1 MLQAAIA
8 SLALGCLALRPAL
21 AHADPPR
28 VPVDVAQIGLEPSM
42 PASAAR
48 ALLPPAP
55 DGYVESRVGQVDWT
69 YPRAAESETRKLQDL
84 VPEAWARLT
93 SELGARVDGHLFVRV
108 ARNPDDMARLAPQGA
123 APPAYATGVT
133 YPALGLIIVTL
144 TAPESWERP
153 DVSAVLTHELSH
165 AALHRTVAGHPLPLW
180 LVEGLAIHQASE
192 RSLDRIRALW
202 EGTVRGQL
210 VPLERLSRAFPLR
223 PHAVNLA
230 YAQSADIVGYLLGT
244 DDDAERMRLVLRRV
258 RRGEVFE
265 DAVHAEYHVSLG
277 FLEREWRERLQE
289 RYTATPLLLS
299 GGGLWV
305 LAAGLVIVGYVR
317 RRKRGR
323 ETMRRW
329 AEEEDE
335 EIRTTTR
342 QDPTQPML
350 PPTATLAVLVASA
363 DASEPDGA
371 IPKIVVDGESHT
383 VH

>member
-1 MLQAAIA
+1 M
-8 SLALGCLALRPAL
+8 LALAPA
-21 AHADPPR
+21 AARADPPR
-28 VPVDVAQIGLEPSM
+28 IPVDVAQVGLEPTV
-42 PASAAR
+42 PVAAAR
-48 ALLPPAP
+48 ALLPRAP
-55 DGYVESRVGQVDWT
+55 QGYVEARVGQIEWT
-69 YPRAAESETRKLQDL
+69 YPRAAEAETRELQEL
-84 VPEAWARLT
+84 APVAWRRVT
-93 SELGARVDGHLFVRV
+93 SELGGRVDGHLFVRI
-108 ARNPDDMARLAPQGA
+108 ARNPDDMARLAPEGA
-123 APPAYATGVT
+123 KPPAYATGVT
-133 YPALGLIIVTL
+133 YPALGLVIVSL

-165 AALHRTVAGHPLPLW
+165 AALHRSVAGHPLPLW
-180 LVEGLAIHQASE
+180 LVEGVAIHQASE

-210 VPLERLSRAFPLR
+210 VPLERLSRAFPTR

-244 DDDAERMRLVLRRV
+244 GDDAERMRLVLARV

-305 LAAGLVIVGYVR
+305 LAAALVVVGYVR
-317 RRKRGR
+317 RRRRSR

-335 EIRTTTR
+335 ELRASVR
-342 QDPTQPML
+342 PASVNPSL
-350 PPTATLAVLVASA
+350 PQTATLAVLVASA
-363 DASEPDGA
+363 DAPESDGA